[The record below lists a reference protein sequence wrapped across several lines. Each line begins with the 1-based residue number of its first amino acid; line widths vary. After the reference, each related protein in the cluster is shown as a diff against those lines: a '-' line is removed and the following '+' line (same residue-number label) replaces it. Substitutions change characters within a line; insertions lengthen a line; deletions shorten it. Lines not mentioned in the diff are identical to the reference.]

1 MFSRQLAIFYDVIQ
15 NFNQFKKNKI
25 HSKLPIQHALNLSQI
40 SKNAKV
46 NLGGKNL
53 KHFLNGQQLGPFIKR

>member
-40 SKNAKV
+40 KIMP
-46 NLGGKNL
+46 
-53 KHFLNGQQLGPFIKR
+53 FLRMQK